1 MFCKILDNLT
11 SLYYD
16 IFKIITQEDRIAYEG
31 ITSNKEL
38 F

>member
-16 IFKIITQEDRIAYEG
+16 IFKIITQEDRITYEN
-31 ITSNKEL
+31 IAPNKEL

>member
-1 MFCKILDNLT
+1 MFYEILDNLT

-16 IFKIITQEDRIAYEG
+16 VFKIITQEDSTKYENIA
-31 ITSNKEL
+31 SNEEL